1 MAIISIDNSL
11 EEVWKLVWEELEKA
25 PADRSHPFRL
35 LNLGTQMEEQV
46 KQRYVVLRD
55 VTGNNKFIV
64 FTDYRSAKV
73 EQLQQNPQASLLAYH
88 PEEKF
93 QVQVDVHC
101 ILHHQDPFCQAYWKS
116 IPEALK
122 KAYTSRLA
130 PGSTIPH
137 PSTAHDWIETINGQ
151 HFCVLEFTPVRME
164 VLQLAGLTH
173 IRAEYDLTGENRK
186 GRWLVP

>member
-1 MAIISIDNSL
+1 MAFITIDNTL
-11 EEVWKLVWEELEKA
+11 AEVWELVWKQLRSA
-25 PADRSHPFRL
+25 PSDRSHPFRL

-46 KQRYVVLRD
+46 RQRYVVLRD
-55 VTGNNKFIV
+55 VTGNNKFII
-64 FTDYRSAKV
+64 FTDLRSAKV

-101 ILHHQDPFCQAYWKS
+101 ILHHQDSFCQAYWKS
-116 IPEALK
+116 IPEPLK

-137 PSTAHDWIETINGQ
+137 PSAAHDWIGTINEQ
-151 HFCVLEFTPVRME
+151 YFCVLEFTPLRVE
-164 VLQLAGLTH
+164 VLQLVGLAH
-173 IRAEYDLTGENRK
+173 LRAEFDLSRENGK
-186 GRWLVP
+186 GKWLVP